1 MPEAAAQMPVR
12 TTCPYCGVGCG
23 VQATA
28 GPDGQVEIAG
38 DPTHPA
44 NRGRLCSKGSALGET
59 LDLDQR
65 LLQPRVEGRDVDWDT
80 ALDDVADRFRR
91 VLDTHGPEAVA
102 LYVSGQLLTEDYYV
116 ANKFAKG
123 GLGTGNIDTNSRLCM
138 SSSVVGYQRAF
149 GEDVVPGCY
158 DDLDEADLIVLVGA
172 NTAWCHPI
180 VYQRIRG
187 NQRQRKARV
196 VVIDPRRSAT
206 AEEADLH
213 LPLAPGS
220 DVALFQGL
228 LAFLEHNGHLDYRFL
243 EAQVSGFGEA
253 LAAAREQGGSPADV
267 AGRCGLE
274 AEDVARFFQLFAGT
288 DRVVTLYSQGVN
300 QSSAG
305 SDKVSAV
312 INCHL
317 ATGRLNR
324 PGTGPFSITG
334 QPNAMG
340 GREVGGLSSTL
351 AAHMG
356 FDEFERVQRF
366 WGSQH
371 MARKPG
377 LKAVDLF
384 DAVEDGRI
392 QLIWIMATNPV
403 VSMPDADRVRDALR
417 RCPHVIVSDCMANT
431 DTVATA
437 QVRLPAEA
445 WGEKD
450 GTVTNSERM
459 ISRQRRFLTPAGQ
472 ARPDWWMVAQVAQRL
487 GLKGFA
493 YQSAAEIFD
502 EHARLTAFEN
512 HAEGRLRQLNLAGL
526 VGQGA
531 AAYAAMEPRQWPVT
545 GTASRARPFADQN
558 YSTATGKAHMQVLR
572 YRPPAH
578 SPDADY
584 PMVLN
589 TGRVRD
595 HWHTMT
601 RTGKAPRLG
610 GHRPEPTVD
619 VHPDDARRLA
629 LFEHEVAR
637 IDSRW
642 GQALARVHI
651 DAGQRPGSV
660 FVPMHWNDAV
670 SSHCRIDAVV
680 NPVVDPDSGEPEFKH
695 TPVRL
700 QSLPASWYGFV
711 LSRQTLTPAGGGG
724 RDQAPAYW
732 VRARGP
738 AFWRMEFVSIDTNL
752 SPEDWVE
759 RAKVWLGG
767 ERGEWLHYVD
777 ARTRQGRI
785 AHIRDGRLEGCLF
798 VAAGPARLPD
808 RGWLGG
814 LFAKPALDEADRRGL
829 LAGQSPEPGSDP
841 GPQVCACFGVG
852 RQAIVDAIAQGC
864 GDTDALGRQL
874 KAGTNCG
881 SCLPELRML
890 LATES

>member
-1 MPEAAAQMPVR
+1 MLATPLEN
-12 TTCPYCGVGCG
+12 G
-23 VQATA
+23 QAT
-28 GPDGQVEIAG
+28 IAG
-38 DPTHPA
+38 DPAHPA
-44 NRGRLCSKGSALGET
+44 NAGRLCSKGSALGET

-65 LLQPRVEGRDVDWDT
+65 LLHPSVDGQAVDWNT
-80 ALDDVADRFRR
+80 ALDDVAGRFRR
-91 VLDTHGPEAVA
+91 VLDSHGPEAVA

-158 DDLDEADLIVLVGA
+158 EDLDVADLIVLVGA

-187 NQRQRKARV
+187 NQRQRKAQV

-228 LAFLEHNGHLDYRFL
+228 LAFLEHNGHLDYRYL

-253 LAAAREQGGSPADV
+253 LAAAREQGASPAAV
-267 AGRCGLE
+267 AARCGLG
-274 AEDVARFFQLFAGT
+274 AEDVARFFQLFART

-305 SDKVSAV
+305 SDKVSAI

-324 PGTGPFSITG
+324 PGTGPLSITG

-340 GREVGGLSSTL
+340 GREVGGLASTL

-356 FDEFERVQRF
+356 FDEADRVQRF
-366 WGSQH
+366 WGSSAV
-371 MARKPG
+371 ARQPG

-384 DAVEDGRI
+384 EAVHAGRI

-403 VSMPDADRVRDALR
+403 VSMPDADRVREALL
-417 RCPHVIVSDCMANT
+417 RCPNVIVSDCMANT

-437 QVRLPAEA
+437 NVRLPAEA

-459 ISRQRRFLTPAGQ
+459 ISRQRRFLPAAGQ

-487 GLKGFA
+487 GMEGFD
-493 YQSAAEIFD
+493 YETTAEIFD

-512 HAEGRLRQLNLAGL
+512 DANGRIRQLNLAGL

-531 AAYAAMEPRQWPVT
+531 QAYAAMAPRRWPIL
-545 GTASRARPFADQN
+545 GPEDRARPFADHPF
-558 YSTATGKAHMQVLR
+558 STDQGKARMQVLQPR
-572 YRPPAH
+572 APAH
-578 SPDADY
+578 PPNPDY
-584 PMVLN
+584 PLVLN

-619 VHPDDARRLA
+619 VHPQDARSLS
-629 LFEHEVAR
+629 LFEQDVAL
-637 IDSRW
+637 IESRW
-642 GQALARVHI
+642 GRALARVHI

-670 SSHCRIDAVV
+670 SSRCRIDAVV

-695 TPVRL
+695 TPVRVRA
-700 QSLPASWYGFV
+700 LPAAWYGFA
-711 LSRQTLTPAGGGG
+711 LSREALAADAGGP
-724 RDQAPAYW
+724 RDTAPAYW

-738 AFWRMEFVSIDTNL
+738 AFWRMEFVSIDEHL

-767 ERGEWLHYVD
+767 ERDEWLQYVD

-785 AHIRDGRLEGCLF
+785 ARIRDGRLVGCLF

-829 LAGQSPEPGSDP
+829 LAGQSPDPGADP

-864 GDTDALGRQL
+864 GDTDAIGARL

-881 SCLPELRML
+881 SCLPELRAL
-890 LATES
+890 LAAAG

>member
-1 MPEAAAQMPVR
+1 
-12 TTCPYCGVGCG
+12 
-23 VQATA
+23 
-28 GPDGQVEIAG
+28 
-38 DPTHPA
+38 
-44 NRGRLCSKGSALGET
+44 
-59 LDLDQR
+59 
-65 LLQPRVEGRDVDWDT
+65 
-80 ALDDVADRFRR
+80 
-91 VLDTHGPEAVA
+91 
-102 LYVSGQLLTEDYYV
+102 
-116 ANKFAKG
+116 
-123 GLGTGNIDTNSRLCM
+123 
-138 SSSVVGYQRAF
+138 
-149 GEDVVPGCY
+149 
-158 DDLDEADLIVLVGA
+158 
-172 NTAWCHPI
+172 
-180 VYQRIRG
+180 
-187 NQRQRKARV
+187 
-196 VVIDPRRSAT
+196 
-206 AEEADLH
+206 
-213 LPLAPGS
+213 
-220 DVALFQGL
+220 
-228 LAFLEHNGHLDYRFL
+228 
-243 EAQVSGFGEA
+243 
-253 LAAAREQGGSPADV
+253 
-267 AGRCGLE
+267 
-274 AEDVARFFQLFAGT
+274 
-288 DRVVTLYSQGVN
+288 
-300 QSSAG
+300 
-305 SDKVSAV
+305 
-312 INCHL
+312 
-317 ATGRLNR
+317 
-324 PGTGPFSITG
+324 
-334 QPNAMG
+334 
-340 GREVGGLSSTL
+340 
-351 AAHMG
+351 
-356 FDEFERVQRF
+356 
-366 WGSQH
+366 
-371 MARKPG
+371 
-377 LKAVDLF
+377 
-384 DAVEDGRI
+384 
-392 QLIWIMATNPV
+392 
-403 VSMPDADRVRDALR
+403 
-417 RCPHVIVSDCMANT
+417 
-431 DTVATA
+431 
-437 QVRLPAEA
+437 
-445 WGEKD
+445 
-450 GTVTNSERM
+450 
-459 ISRQRRFLTPAGQ
+459 
-472 ARPDWWMVAQVAQRL
+472 
-487 GLKGFA
+487 
-493 YQSAAEIFD
+493 
-502 EHARLTAFEN
+502 
-512 HAEGRLRQLNLAGL
+512 
-526 VGQGA
+526 
-531 AAYAAMEPRQWPVT
+531 
-545 GTASRARPFADQN
+545 
-558 YSTATGKAHMQVLR
+558 
-572 YRPPAH
+572 
-578 SPDADY
+578 
-584 PMVLN
+584 MVLN